1 MSYLHPLI
9 QLTFFRMK
17 HLLILVLVTLVTLT
31 IVFIVYRPDLL
42 EDIWLWLIGLVGPI
56 VGLGKAIIQ
65 KITNLFNHNST
76 ES

>member
-1 MSYLHPLI
+1 
-9 QLTFFRMK
+9 MK